1 MHVRMYVDYITVAL
15 FMLVIIRN
23 DLLKGHIQSQHEQKG
38 IKPGVKIRNVQG
50 LCDNL

>member
-23 DLLKGHIQSQHEQKG
+23 DLLKGHIQSQHEQRYKTWG
-38 IKPGVKIRNVQG
+38 ENKECARP
-50 LCDNL
+50 L